1 MPITTATQMRW
12 TSTAG
17 ALKGEGGGRAREW
30 GGEGGREQRG
40 RGGRKGIEGE
50 GREEGGLFTYT
61 ESMYATVWHNSSSG
75 FKWRY

>member
-40 RGGRKGIEGE
+40 REEGNRGGGEGGRGFVHIHGINVC
-50 GREEGGLFTYT
+50 YCV
-61 ESMYATVWHNSSSG
+61 A
-75 FKWRY
+75 